1 MKIFFERDGK
11 DNKLLSEVHH
21 DLEVTSFLTACRALG
36 MIDKFITGPL
46 WRAISKDGHI
56 LDINVFTKDYA
67 TNLCCGGQMHQN
79 S

>member
-1 MKIFFERDGK
+1 
-11 DNKLLSEVHH
+11 
-21 DLEVTSFLTACRALG
+21 
-36 MIDKFITGPL
+36 MIDTLITGPL

-56 LDINVFTKDYA
+56 LDMNVFTNDRM